1 MARVYLLEIPRKKEK
16 NILFYDLN
24 FGTLPCS
31 VKDKIL
37 KTGDGKTKFER
48 VYAYGLLVKILG
60 DFGLS
65 AKMLDDKFLFDEKGK
80 PFVKDS
86 ELEFSLSHTDGM
98 AAVAVSTDGAVGV
111 DIEKADKEKKE
122 KISKIINR
130 FCSGVTL
137 AQNMECLEISAYT
150 GNNGSITESDTPKT
164 QIFDESNADFVKWT
178 QLEAALKC
186 HGSGFEALCELK
198 STFDSYSTKSALIAH
213 CGEIYAISVT
223 KKKRQT

>member
-16 NILFYDLN
+16 KILFYDLN
-24 FGTLPCS
+24 FGTLPYS

-48 VYAYGLLVKILG
+48 VYAYSLLIKILG

-65 AKMLDDKFLFDEKGK
+65 AKMLDDKFFFNEKGK

-98 AAVAVSTDGAVGV
+98 VAVAVSTDGAVGV

-130 FCSGVTL
+130 FCSGV
-137 AQNMECLEISAYT
+137 AIEQNISCLEISAYK
-150 GNNGSITESDTPKT
+150 GNNGKITAMDTPET
-164 QIFDESNADFVKWT
+164 QFFDKSNEDFVKWT
-178 QLEAALKC
+178 QLEAMLKC
-186 HGSGFEALCELK
+186 HGGGFEALCELK
-198 STFDSYSTKSALIAH
+198 STFDSYSTESALIAH
-213 CGEIYAISVT
+213 CGEIYAISLA
-223 KKKRQT
+223 KKNGK